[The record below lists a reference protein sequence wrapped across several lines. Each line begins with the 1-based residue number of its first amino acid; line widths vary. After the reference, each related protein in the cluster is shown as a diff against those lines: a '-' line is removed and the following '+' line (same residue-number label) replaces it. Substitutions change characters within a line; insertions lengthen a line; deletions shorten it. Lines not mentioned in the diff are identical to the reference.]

1 MKLTSISAIY
11 FLFLAFS
18 LFLVL
23 PFSARTHDEAGVEK
37 TPGQA
42 ESAPVEFRGGKVAVR
57 TVIVATILFALF
69 YLNYTYGWIG
79 AELFDFT
86 PQQPAAITK

>member
-1 MKLTSISAIY
+1 MRLTSISAIY

-23 PFSARTHDEAGVEK
+23 PFSARTHDEAGVDK

-42 ESAPVEFRGGKVAVR
+42 ESAPVEFRGSKVAVR

-69 YLNYTYGWIG
+69 YLNYVYGWIG
-79 AELFDFT
+79 TSAFDFT
-86 PQQPAAITK
+86 PKRPPGS